1 MQETLQKLQA
11 LQGGALGQVS
21 EEQKARR
28 MKAATAAAEEITM
41 SLEMKSSSEP
51 APGSEEKKE
60 ARKGK
65 EKESSEKGSNTAM
78 GVVIHWSGIRGFGI
92 LRSQTHGEVRVHAK
106 ALMNTAELAV
116 GDVVTFELGFDE
128 EKKKPEANSVYK
140 SGAGGQKPSGDD
152 VRTSTSSSRPGA
164 SRVSGSD
171 QDNGQSK
178 DAAKGAAAAAAM
190 KLLNETPSQKTTKE
204 SGNKKEKRK
213 SRRKSSSSS
222 SSSSSS
228 RKRRRKSRSR
238 SRSRGRRRR

>member
-41 SLEMKSSSEP
+41 SLEMKSFEP
-51 APGSEEKKE
+51 APGPEEKRERKE
-60 ARKGK
+60 DKK
-65 EKESSEKGSNTAM
+65 TSEKGSNTAM

-92 LRSQTHGEVRVHAK
+92 LRSQTHGEVIVHAK
-106 ALMNTAELAV
+106 ALMNTGELAV

-128 EKKKPEANSVYK
+128 KKNKPEANSVYK

-152 VRTSTSSSRPGA
+152 ARTSTSSSGPGTARA
-164 SRVSGSD
+164 SRTG
-171 QDNGQSK
+171 DNNGTSK
-178 DAAKGAAAAAAM
+178 DDAAKSSAATAVT
-190 KLLNETPSQKTTKE
+190 KVQKPSDTNE
-204 SGNKKEKRK
+204 SGGGKKDKRK
-213 SRRKSSSSS
+213 SRSRRKSSSS

-228 RKRRRKSRSR
+228 RKRRRRSRSR